1 MPKEY
6 KHDMPSGKLSLKQN
20 GALLYILPAPLF
32 IKLVIVIFQAKI
44 LPIIYVV
51 AALFFFYSGAHMTRT
66 TLARLRNHDP
76 KRRQKLKDER
86 LLAAVY
92 ITVGVAILMM
102 HGGHR
107 LPLVFVMVS
116 SAFMGY
122 TLLYGLSD
130 RSTPTTPPIDEQE
143 MPSATRQAIKAA
155 YADLETIESLGQSLK
170 KNNENDM
177 AQTLDKVLEQSYVIM
192 DLLVKTPEDAGRAR
206 RFLNVYINRIKEI
219 LTQYLKLAQHGKA
232 DDLRSRLNTTLVEVE
247 QAFREKK
254 SQLLDDDIFKLD
266 IQLEVLDEQI
276 KHED

>member
-155 YADLETIESLGQSLK
+155 YADLETIESLGQALK

>member
-32 IKLVIVIFQAKI
+32 IKLVIVIFQAKL
-44 LPIIYVV
+44 LPIVYVV